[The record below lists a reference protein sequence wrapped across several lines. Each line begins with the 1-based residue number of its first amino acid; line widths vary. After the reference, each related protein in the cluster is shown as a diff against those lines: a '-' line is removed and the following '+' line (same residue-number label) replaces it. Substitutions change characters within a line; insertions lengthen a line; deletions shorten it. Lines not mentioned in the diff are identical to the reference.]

1 MKKNSEEFLEK
12 EVWWWRKDCNKHP
25 IDFKP
30 SNSLAFNYELVRR
43 EKRELRLQS
52 FPAVSGLCQ
61 HLVSALD
68 DTPPELLPCRA
79 TEEKAVKE
87 KGWVRLTMEWN
98 LNLTNAP
105 LKKAF
110 IDFITYARKFDGIPE
125 PRRNAGFRR
134 RPQPWNWLE
143 LMDIHDLKIRHLED
157 YYQSIVRTAR
167 KRAKEKWLIFFNAI
181 TQPQK
186 FPYKYETI
194 YEDDLDSDNQEAS
207 DFTNFIESA
216 PPVKTPYKL
225 WRGIWPTEI
234 RNK

>member
-1 MKKNSEEFLEK
+1 MEENSEKFLTK

-52 FPAVSGLCQ
+52 FPAVSGLCR

-68 DTPPELLPCRA
+68 DTPPELMPCRGIHD
-79 TEEKAVKE
+79 KAVKE
-87 KGWVRLTMEWN
+87 KGWVMLAMEWN
-98 LNLTNAP
+98 LNLTDAP

-110 IDFITYARKFDGIPE
+110 IDFIRHARKSDGIPK

-134 RPQPWNWLE
+134 RPQPWIWLE
-143 LMDIHDLKIRHLED
+143 LMDIVDLKIRRLED
-157 YYQSIVRTAR
+157 YDQGIVRTAR

-186 FPYKYETI
+186 FPY
-194 YEDDLDSDNQEAS
+194 EDLPNYKKDLVIADEEDSGFADFIAS
-207 DFTNFIESA
+207 S
-216 PPVKTPYKL
+216 PPAKTYYQL

-234 RNK
+234 RNR